1 MSLEFLINGLMSA
14 MAVASLF
21 LATVSFMPKFPG
33 MLVPTWS
40 SQFFS
45 TIIVVIASKLITV
58 YVVLV
63 WFVTGMV
70 GTQNTYFIWS
80 YFLCMLLGIFVY
92 FHFGTSERN
101 RRQTIR
107 ILESTILA
115 IMISAGILFYYAFT
129 AIVAYSYWLH
139 QKSELVLVYITVI
152 SLVDFFFFGLL
163 WLRYWLRRGQITKEA
178 RVPLQDHSPTSS
190 RHPE

>member
-58 YVVLV
+58 YAVLV
-63 WFVTGMV
+63 WFLTGMA
-70 GTQNTYFIWS
+70 GAQNAYFIWS

-101 RRQTIR
+101 RSQTIR
-107 ILESTILA
+107 ILRSTLLA
-115 IMISAGILFYYAFT
+115 GAVSVGILFYYAFT
-129 AIVAYSYWLH
+129 AIVAYAYWL
-139 QKSELVLVYITVI
+139 QQRSEAVLLYITIV
-152 SLVDFFFFGLL
+152 SVVDFFFFGLL
-163 WLRYWLRRGQITKEA
+163 WLRYWLQRRQITKEA
-178 RVPLQDHSPTSS
+178 MVPLA
-190 RHPE
+190 